1 MSENTDQIAE
11 PKKYILIIEDDKFYD
26 NIFQKKFLM
35 AGYDLTIAT
44 DGLKGVEQA
53 IQRKPD
59 IILLDLIMPNQ
70 DGFETIQKLKANPGL
85 QNVPIIVLSNL
96 GQANDIEKAKQL
108 GAVDYIVKASISLQE
123 VVDKV
128 TDYLSK
134 K

>member
-44 DGLKGVEQA
+44 DGLQGVEQA

-70 DGFETIQKLKANPGL
+70 DGFETIQKLKENQAL
-85 QNVPIIVLSNL
+85 QEVPIIVLSNL
-96 GQANDIEKAKQL
+96 GQPNDIEKAKQL

-128 TDYLSK
+128 TAYLSSK
-134 K
+134 

>member
-1 MSENTDQIAE
+1 MSDNTNNTVE
-11 PKKYILIIEDDKFYD
+11 HKKYILIIEDDKFYD
-26 NIFQKKFLM
+26 NIFQKKFIL

-44 DGLKGVEQA
+44 DGLQGVEQA

-70 DGFETIQKLKANPGL
+70 DGFETIQKLKANQGL
-85 QNVPIIVLSNL
+85 QDVPIIVLSNL
-96 GQANDIEKAKQL
+96 GQPSDIEKAKQL
-108 GAVDYIVKASISLQE
+108 GATDYIVKASISLQE

-128 TDYLSK
+128 TEYLAK

>member
-1 MSENTDQIAE
+1 MSDNNDKIVE

-44 DGLKGVEQA
+44 DGLQGVEQA

-70 DGFETIQKLKANPGL
+70 DGFETIQKLKENQAL
-85 QNVPIIVLSNL
+85 QEVPIIVLSNL
-96 GQANDIEKAKQL
+96 GQPNDIEKAKQL

-128 TDYLSK
+128 NAYLSSK
-134 K
+134 